1 MGSHRVQL
9 PHETD
14 RVFLT
19 DGGTET
25 WLIHKRG
32 LELPH
37 FSSFHLL
44 NDHAATDAIRA
55 YYRAFADIAVEHG
68 TGYIFDSLTYRASRD
83 WGDRLGYSAEALADM
98 NHRCLAL
105 YRDVAA
111 EAGMHPQD
119 VVISGCIGPQA
130 DAYGL
135 DDALTAD
142 AAEAY
147 HRVQVETFKSAGA
160 DLVTALSLSS
170 SQEAIGIVRASGSV
184 DLPSSTA
191 CGHRRVGWCV
201 WGGLVARD
209 RLAQAKWHSHTACGH
224 VVDWR
229 GVCATMLVQC
239 SCVPSPPTAS
249 STCSSCTTS
258 GSRGQQDAG
267 AVRLRPQGPTGHR
280 GARALGAEHLAVLG
294 CRPGA
299 SHPRRARPG
308 GTVRVPGRQDVRW
321 RVRAR
326 RRVGTPG
333 DRRTLRKSLGGRG
346 FGTPIERL
354 LFALVAQR
362 ALDPGSKLAAERWVG
377 SRPSSRV
384 PEVEV
389 QQLYRAMDFL
399 LEAHDEIQREVF
411 WSVRNLFNLEVDV
424 LFIDTTST
432 YFEIEGEDDGWCSR
446 TTRTRRAGA
455 ATRPTMRRPSA
466 PGGACASARGT
477 ARTRGLISRRR

>member
-25 WLIHKRG
+25 WLMHKRG

-44 NDHAATDAIRA
+44 NDRAATDAIRA

-68 TGYIFDSLTYRASRD
+68 TNYIFDSLTYRASRD

-105 YRDVAA
+105 YRGVAA

-119 VVISGCIGPQA
+119 VVISGCIGPRA

-184 DLPSSTA
+184 DLPSA
-191 CGHRRVGWCV
+191 VAFMLEKDHRLQSGETLRQAIEAVDAAT
-201 WGGLVARD
+201 GGSAAYFLVNCAHPLD
-209 RLAQAKWHSHTACGH
+209 IAPALAQEGWVSRVRGIRANASDHDHSVLSQLDHLDEGDPDELAEQYAGLKSSFPHLNVFGGCCGTDFAH
-224 VVDWR
+224 VRKISDALRALEERR
-229 GVCATMLVQC
+229 GLE
-239 SCVPSPPTAS
+239 SPPPP
-249 STCSSCTTS
+249 
-258 GSRGQQDAG
+258 R
-267 AVRLRPQGPTGHR
+267 
-280 GARALGAEHLAVLG
+280 ARATA
-294 CRPGA
+294 
-299 SHPRRARPG
+299 PR
-308 GTVRVPGRQDVRW
+308 
-321 RVRAR
+321 
-326 RRVGTPG
+326 
-333 DRRTLRKSLGGRG
+333 
-346 FGTPIERL
+346 
-354 LFALVAQR
+354 
-362 ALDPGSKLAAERWVG
+362 
-377 SRPSSRV
+377 
-384 PEVEV
+384 
-389 QQLYRAMDFL
+389 
-399 LEAHDEIQREVF
+399 
-411 WSVRNLFNLEVDV
+411 
-424 LFIDTTST
+424 
-432 YFEIEGEDDGWCSR
+432 
-446 TTRTRRAGA
+446 
-455 ATRPTMRRPSA
+455 
-466 PGGACASARGT
+466 
-477 ARTRGLISRRR
+477 